1 VGWIETG
8 RRQVWCLIGDFHVLG
23 FPLERLGCNVYYSG
37 MAGFSE
43 FIINLNLVD
52 FPLECGAY
60 GWLNN
65 QDPHSMSQI
74 DWL

>member
-1 VGWIETG
+1 M
-8 RRQVWCLIGDFHVLG
+8 
-23 FPLERLGCNVYYSG
+23 YYSG

-60 GWLNN
+60 G
-65 QDPHSMSQI
+65 
-74 DWL
+74 